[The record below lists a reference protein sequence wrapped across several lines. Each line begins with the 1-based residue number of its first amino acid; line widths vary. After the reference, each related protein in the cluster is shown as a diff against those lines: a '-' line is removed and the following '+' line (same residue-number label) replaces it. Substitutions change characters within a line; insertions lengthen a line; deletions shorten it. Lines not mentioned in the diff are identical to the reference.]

1 MPLLVRY
8 VDGNGR
14 IQERFLR
21 FIYYD
26 TGTSGKALTDK
37 IISSLTGD
45 FNLNIMQCRDQCY
58 DGAGNMTGN
67 ILVWQLEFSKEINWL
82 NPPIVP
88 HTGLTF
94 VLLQLARFEILR
106 I

>member
-26 TGTSGKALTDK
+26 TGTSGKALTDN
-37 IISSLTGD
+37 IISSLRGD
-45 FNLNIMQCRDQCY
+45 FNLDIMKCRGQCY
-58 DGAGNMTGN
+58 DGVGNMAGKYSGVAAR
-67 ILVWQLEFSKEINWL
+67 ILEENKLA
-82 NPPIVP
+82 
-88 HTGLTF
+88 GLIHPLCLTH
-94 VLLQLARFEILR
+94 A
-106 I
+106 